1 MEEESMRA
9 LSDRIAIGE
18 LLARYADMV
27 DRRDWTRMGR
37 IFALEGTIDFRASG
51 GPHGPFREAMAW
63 LDRALDSWPNNLHMI
78 TNVIVDLDGDR
89 ATSRCYFHVPTG
101 RESHEGSRAFT
112 VTHSGRYLDKLIRTA
127 NGWRIVARV
136 CEEVVREGSLP
147 EGYKIPR

>member
-9 LSDRIAIGE
+9 LADRIAIGE

-27 DRRDWTRMGR
+27 DRRDWTKMGR

-63 LDRALDSWPNNLHMI
+63 LDRALDSWPNNLHLI

-89 ATSRCYFHVPTG
+89 ASSRCYFHVPIG
-101 RESHEGSRAFT
+101 REAHDGRQYTLTE
-112 VTHSGRYLDKLIRTA
+112 SGRFLDRLIRTA
-127 NGWRIVARV
+127 HGWRIVARV
-136 CEEVVREGSLP
+136 CEEVVREGRLP
-147 EGYKIPR
+147 EGYTIPR